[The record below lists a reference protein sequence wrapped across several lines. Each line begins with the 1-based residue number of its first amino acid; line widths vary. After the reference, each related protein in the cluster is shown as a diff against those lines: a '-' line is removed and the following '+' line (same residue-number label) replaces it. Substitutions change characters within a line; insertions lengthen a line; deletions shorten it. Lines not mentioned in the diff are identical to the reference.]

1 MMVSDVP
8 MVSTDFII
16 DRQCFYDSRWPVFF
30 EDNHLLAVYKP
41 AGLLVQG
48 DRTGDICLL
57 DLAKRWLKVLYQKP
71 GKVFLGMV
79 HRLDRPVAG
88 VVLFART
95 SKAAS
100 RLSQQFRERTVKKTY
115 LAVVEGTLPKT
126 SGRLR
131 HHIERSNRRN
141 RVVPEPTK
149 RSKNASLQ
157 YEVLGHDGGRSLVRI
172 SLETGRRHQIRIQLA
187 HAGCPILGDRRY
199 GATAA
204 LPDREIALLA
214 NHLEVDHPTRGQR
227 LVLTCPPPDGW
238 PWPDTQARD
247 HVRPPWDWRAFDS
260 IFSQV
265 F

>member
-1 MMVSDVP
+1 MMVADTP
-8 MVSTDFII
+8 MVSGDLII
-16 DRQCFYDSRWPVFF
+16 DRQCFYDVRWPVFF

-48 DRTGDICLL
+48 DRTGDVCLL

-100 RLSQQFRERTVKKTY
+100 RLSHQFRERTVTKTY
-115 LAVVEGTLPKT
+115 LAVVEGRMPKT

-131 HHIERSNRRN
+131 HHIERSSRLSH
-141 RVVPEPTK
+141 VVQGATAH
-149 RSKNASLQ
+149 SKTASLH
-157 YEVLGHDGGRSLVRI
+157 YEVLGRDRGRSLVRI
-172 SLETGRRHQIRIQLA
+172 GLETGRRHQIRLQLA

-199 GATAA
+199 GAAA
-204 LPDREIALLA
+204 MLPDREIALLA
-214 NHLEVDHPTRGQR
+214 NHLEIDHPTRGQR
-227 LVLTCPPPDGW
+227 LILTCPPPDGW
-238 PWPDTQARD
+238 PWPDAQARD
-247 HVRPPWDWRAFDS
+247 HVRPPWDWRTFDS
-260 IFSQV
+260 IFNQA